1 MRTTKMAMPTH
12 SWAGVLRAVLVPSS
26 TEAKMANHR
35 WKDSKPPL
43 AVSSPFGD
51 D

>member
-1 MRTTKMAMPTH
+1 MAMPTH

-43 AVSSPFGD
+43 AVIVAVRR
-51 D
+51 